1 MLLVLCEGMHACM
14 HISFLFKYIYLID
27 SYKCHNYVYYAY
39 MHIYIYINMYTN
51 VYIYTQI
58 YIHTHNIHNMYTHIQ
73 GMQISQLIGYP
84 AGLRMY
90 YNAPGVLEN
99 SAHLFTSLV
108 QVWSTMYAQAAL

>member
-1 MLLVLCEGMHACM
+1 
-14 HISFLFKYIYLID
+14 
-27 SYKCHNYVYYAY
+27 
-39 MHIYIYINMYTN
+39 MYTY